1 MAATTIT
8 PPPVSPPAAG
18 SSPPLPAPRRGLH
31 RWLKRL
37 LPLILVLALS
47 VWFAP
52 TIIAK
57 TPLRNYF
64 ARKALAELHGS
75 VQIGSASLGWFSPL
89 TLREITLTDEAGQT
103 IATIGEITSTKTLVA
118 LLGNSS
124 DLGRFTVNRPAITVI
139 CRNGS
144 TNIEQALAHYLV
156 EDPSPQPAP
165 RSALSIHFSDGQL
178 TLTEASDGR
187 SQQIA
192 SLKGELTIPASR
204 AEPTTLHLQA
214 ATGQLD
220 AKAVIGDSHTLHL
233 QTHDFP
239 LAIAVPVLTRF
250 GAQVSLDGW
259 FTCDL
264 KFQHTHEHF
273 AVAGH
278 CAIRQLAYSG
288 PELLGDTLRLESAQL
303 PLNVEVTNR
312 SLRVRQFDL
321 TCDVGTLSAS
331 GHLDYDEVLTNV
343 FSQPGIAVRAK
354 VELAAL
360 AAQLPRLLHIKDG
373 VELRGGQLDVKLT
386 SHADTDGV
394 IWDGILHTSALEAVR
409 AGQTFR
415 WDDPLHLEFTSR
427 YTPGQLPQFDKLI
440 CTADFIALNAR
451 TTPETIQAAVHVYLH
466 RLAHRLGQFVDWGD
480 LHWDGEA
487 LAELTARRT
496 HDERFTA
503 SGRVQLK
510 NLVLTWAE
518 NQGLKE
524 PALDLQWSAQG
535 RWDHNGLMPLDEGS
549 LTLRADTDELRV
561 TLLEPVDDLRRLTR
575 GTVALDLKGDIARW
589 KSRIAAF
596 VTVPSYAMSGSMAA
610 RGQAQW
616 TEDRVNID
624 RLNLELRKFHFR
636 GAGLTI
642 DEPSLDA
649 TANMTLTTLYDTDN
663 TATFR
668 QLELKSTALTVEDGT
683 LQFNLHRQGAM
694 TISGSGRCVAE
705 LQRVGRIV
713 GLSTDPHGRDAFHGR
728 AGGPISF
735 HSAGDVTSFRGTLEV
750 TNFAYGLEDAPL
762 WSESQFTLEV
772 DGRYTDSNDSLTFA
786 LAHMNRPGLSV
797 NAKGTVS
804 QVTTSQELS
813 FSGTL
818 RYDWSQLSPAIRDWL
833 GGQFTATGTGTRAF
847 RVNGPVGSST
857 AVAMAPTPQPGRPI
871 VLKAPGAAP
880 SPPPPSLWANLSG
893 EAAIGWNRLSVYGFD
908 VGSADLEAKM
918 TRGVVTIT
926 PLRASFGG
934 GSVTL
939 SPTLKLDTT
948 PGELR
953 FAKGRI
959 VERAK
964 LTPQVTAGALGYALP
979 AIANATQAEGEISA
993 TLGDN
998 RIPLDD
1004 FTQTNLQGT
1013 LVIHRAV
1020 VGTGPVVSAIAQLLG
1035 ANTTSMTLASETT
1048 VPVQIANGRI
1058 HHQNFTFRIG
1068 GTTLR
1073 TSGSV
1078 GFDNTLD
1085 LIVDVPLPKDWPAL
1099 RNNPVLQNAI
1109 SGKVVPVPVGGTLAQ
1124 PQIDRRAFEQAVMN
1138 LARESV
1144 KGAGRELLE
1153 RELNKLF
1160 PGLPARPNPA
1170 TPTPPGSPRPLPF
1183 PLPFGKKP

>member
-1 MAATTIT
+1 M
-8 PPPVSPPAAG
+8 
-18 SSPPLPAPRRGLH
+18 
-31 RWLKRL
+31 
-37 LPLILVLALS
+37 LVLAIS

-64 ARKALAELHGS
+64 ARKALAELRGS

-89 TLREITLTDEAGQT
+89 RLREITLTDETGHT
-103 IATIGEITSTKTLVA
+103 IATIGEITSTKTLVE
-118 LLGNSS
+118 LLRNSS
-124 DLGRFTVNRPAITVI
+124 ELGSVTVNQPVITVF
-139 CRNGS
+139 CYNGS
-144 TNIEQALAHYLV
+144 TNIEQALAYYLSD
-156 EDPSPQPAP
+156 EGSRQPTP
-165 RSALSIHFSDGQL
+165 RSALSIHFHNGQL
-178 TLTEASDGR
+178 TLTDASEGR

-192 SLKGELTIPASR
+192 DLKGELNIPANR
-204 AEPTTLHLQA
+204 AEPITVHLQA

-220 AKAVIGDSHTLHL
+220 AKAVIGESHELQL

-239 LAIAVPVLTRF
+239 LAIATPVLTRC
-250 GAQVSLDGW
+250 GAPVHLGGW

-264 KFQHTHEHF
+264 KFQHTQEHF

-278 CAIRQLAYSG
+278 CALRQLTYCG
-288 PELLGDTLRLESAQL
+288 PELLGDTLQLESAQL
-303 PLNVEVTNR
+303 PLDIEVTNR
-312 SLRVRQFDL
+312 SLRMRQFDL
-321 TCDVGTLSAS
+321 TCDVGTFSAS
-331 GHLDYDEVLTNV
+331 GTVDYDELLTNL
-343 FSQPGIAVRAK
+343 FSQPGIAVSAR

-373 VELRGGQLDVKLT
+373 TELRGGQLDIKLT
-386 SHADTDGV
+386 SHSDTHGV
-394 IWDGILHTSALEAVR
+394 IWDGILHTSALEAVQ
-409 AGQTFR
+409 AGQRFR

-427 YTPGQLPQFDKLI
+427 FTRGQLPQFDKLI
-440 CTADFIALNAR
+440 CTADFIALNVR
-451 TTPETIQAAVHVYLH
+451 TTPETIQAAAHIYLH
-466 RLAHRLGQFVDWGD
+466 RLAQRLDQFADWGD
-480 LHWDGEA
+480 RQLDGEA

-496 HDERFTA
+496 NDERFTA

-518 NQGLKE
+518 SKGWKE
-524 PALDLQWSAQG
+524 PALHLQWVAQG
-535 RWDHNGLMPLDEGS
+535 RWAGNGPIQLDEGT

-561 TLLEPVDDLRRLTR
+561 TLLKPIDDLLGLTE
-575 GTVALDLKGDIARW
+575 GTVDLDLKGDLTRW

-596 VTVPSYAMSGSMAA
+596 VTIPPYVISGSIAA
-610 RGQAQW
+610 RGQARL

-624 RLNLELRKFHFR
+624 ELTLKLRKFHFR

-642 DEPSLDA
+642 HEPSLDA
-649 TANMTLTTLYDTDN
+649 TTNMTLTTLRDTDN
-663 TATFR
+663 TVTFR
-668 QLELKSTALTVEDGT
+668 QLKLESATLTVEDGT
-683 LQFNLHRQGAM
+683 LQINRSRQGAV
-694 TISGSGRCVAE
+694 TVRGSGQCVAE
-705 LQRVGRIV
+705 LNRLGHIV

-728 AGGPISF
+728 AEGPVSF
-735 HSAGDVTSFRGTLEV
+735 HSAGDLTSFRGTLEV
-750 TNFAYGLEDAPL
+750 TNFVYGLKNDPL
-762 WSESQFTLEV
+762 WSETQFTVEL
-772 DGRYTDSNDSLTFA
+772 DGRYTDSNDSLTFS
-786 LAHMNRPGLSV
+786 LAHVNRPGWVV
-797 NAKGTVS
+797 NAKGTIS
-804 QVTTSQELS
+804 QVTTIQELS
-813 FSGTL
+813 FSGTV

-833 GGQFTATGTGTRAF
+833 GGQFTATGTGSRAF
-847 RVNGPVGSST
+847 RVNGPVGSNT
-857 AVAMAPTPQPGRPI
+857 AVGIALTPQPGRPM
-871 VLKAPGAAP
+871 VLKAPEAAT
-880 SPPPPSLWANLSG
+880 PPPPPGLLANLSG
-893 EAAIGWNRLSVYGFD
+893 EAAIGWNRISVYGFD

-918 TRGVVTIT
+918 TRGVVVIT

-939 SPTLKLDTT
+939 SPTLKLDTA
-948 PGELR
+948 PGELC

-964 LTPQVTAGALGYALP
+964 LTPQATAGALGYALP

-998 RIPLDD
+998 CIPLDD

-1020 VGTGPVVSAIAQLLG
+1020 VGAGPVVSAIAQLLG
-1035 ANTTSMTLASETT
+1035 ANNTSMTLVNETT
-1048 VPVQIANGRI
+1048 VPVQIAHGRI

-1068 GTTLR
+1068 GTTLK

-1099 RNNPVLQNAI
+1099 RNNPLLQNAI

-1144 KGAGRELLE
+1144 KDAGRELLE

-1160 PGLPARPNPA
+1160 PGLPARPTPA
-1170 TPTPPGSPRPLPF
+1170 PPVPPGSHRSLPF